1 MRKEFVDKNKV
12 EKERRLIETNKKA
25 LKKNKKEVK
34 AALNSHRLGWITV
47 DREEQHSDGQSNVC

>member
-1 MRKEFVDKNKV
+1 MRKEFVDKRGV

-34 AALNSHRLGWITV
+34 AALNSHRLGWTTV
-47 DREEQHSDGQSNVC
+47 DGRSF